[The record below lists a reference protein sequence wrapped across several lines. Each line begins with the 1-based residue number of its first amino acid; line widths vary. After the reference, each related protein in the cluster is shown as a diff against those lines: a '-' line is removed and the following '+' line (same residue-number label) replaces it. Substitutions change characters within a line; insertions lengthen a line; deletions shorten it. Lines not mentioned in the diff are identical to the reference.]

1 MTNSKISIL
10 ALGLAALSASRSDA
24 AVKLT
29 AMQIISVDTSGKIQG
44 VGAHRFKT
52 TLHGGQP
59 CIFLVDG
66 DDLEGP
72 IINGPDAAHNGVDL
86 TLSAGTHTY
95 TIYAEKYNSSTWTNY
110 SVHLYFDLAQAPQ
123 ISAMAPLNV
132 T

>member
-1 MTNSKISIL
+1 
-10 ALGLAALSASRSDA
+10 
-24 AVKLT
+24 
-29 AMQIISVDTSGKIQG
+29 MQIISVDTSGKVQG
-44 VGAHRFKT
+44 AGAHRFKT

-59 CIFLVDG
+59 CIFLVEG
-66 DDLEGP
+66 DNLDGP
-72 IINGPDAAHNGVDL
+72 IINGPDAPHNDIDL

-132 T
+132 TQTRHAGRTDRAPAFGGGRYREAQSR